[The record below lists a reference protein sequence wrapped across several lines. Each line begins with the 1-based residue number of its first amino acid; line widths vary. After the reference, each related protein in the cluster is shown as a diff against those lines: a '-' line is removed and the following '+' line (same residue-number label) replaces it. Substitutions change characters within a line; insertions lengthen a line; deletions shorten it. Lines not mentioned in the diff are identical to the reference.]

1 MRRDL
6 IPVARALKHNLSSE
20 AWESV
25 PDPRADRGQRYTLGT
40 LLKVLLLGLV
50 ANQETLRDVEQ
61 LIQYM
66 PTRKALGIQGTP
78 SDTTL
83 YKLVGRLD
91 PASLRAVAQAE
102 VKAMERSKQ
111 LERVVDF
118 PLSLVAV
125 DGKVLGTDDEKLH
138 PESHRQKT
146 ENGQVY
152 HLKALR
158 AVHVSS
164 AARPILDQQTI
175 PAGKGERHALV
186 PFLLG
191 LRSTFWG
198 LAQCFSFDAGFWSQ
212 DLAMELSTRFTS
224 FIFALKGNAGAP
236 HRFALSALGSGDQDP
251 PGGWEIE
258 AREAHGKRCSVTREL
273 ARVEGDLGTFGAVHA
288 AWRQRTRWWVN
299 GELTRQDD
307 RYFATNLPLSRV
319 EPAQALAAIRAHW
332 AIENDSNWTMDAIL
346 KEDTRAWAA
355 QGLARETLSWLRIIA
370 YNLLRVLRHRTL
382 RASSRQPIPWRQL
395 IAQIR
400 DTLMNPEVLAAG
412 FS

>member
-146 ENGQVY
+146 ENGQV
-152 HLKALR
+152 
-158 AVHVSS
+158 
-164 AARPILDQQTI
+164 
-175 PAGKGERHALV
+175 
-186 PFLLG
+186 
-191 LRSTFWG
+191 
-198 LAQCFSFDAGFWSQ
+198 
-212 DLAMELSTRFTS
+212 
-224 FIFALKGNAGAP
+224 
-236 HRFALSALGSGDQDP
+236 
-251 PGGWEIE
+251 
-258 AREAHGKRCSVTREL
+258 
-273 ARVEGDLGTFGAVHA
+273 
-288 AWRQRTRWWVN
+288 
-299 GELTRQDD
+299 
-307 RYFATNLPLSRV
+307 
-319 EPAQALAAIRAHW
+319 
-332 AIENDSNWTMDAIL
+332 
-346 KEDTRAWAA
+346 
-355 QGLARETLSWLRIIA
+355 
-370 YNLLRVLRHRTL
+370 
-382 RASSRQPIPWRQL
+382 
-395 IAQIR
+395 
-400 DTLMNPEVLAAG
+400 
-412 FS
+412 